1 MLWQNLLNHNISP
14 IQKDVN
20 HFLFKD
26 DEEEP
31 DQYVYRL
38 QIPPQMLQIVNQDP
52 HSEQRE
58 KSISAFLSL
67 LSTDSN

>member
-1 MLWQNLLNHNISP
+1 
-14 IQKDVN
+14 
-20 HFLFKD
+20 LFKD

-31 DQYVYRL
+31 DKYVYRL
-38 QIPPQMLQIVNQDP
+38 QIPPQMLQIVIQEP